1 MKKGTKGMLIAAG
14 VFAVAGIG
22 LCIGGISVAAVE
34 TGENVFDQAD
44 EVIRDH
50 AYPLAGL
57 IHFGKSVRTLDTDW
71 NITDGDTVEL
81 EFASDLE
88 ISLKYDELLFQEYDG
103 DKIRVE
109 VANDTNKDVVVNES
123 SGKITITDTHSGTSK
138 KKKQVKVSVPAGKKF
153 GSVVMG
159 IDAGTIELDCDL
171 QAEDFSLEAGAG
183 EFSSCGTITAKNC
196 DLQVGAGTLDID
208 MLDTLDLSAECGT
221 GEISLIM
228 AGKEK
233 DYDYELT
240 CGIGEID
247 LGDSEYSGFGIEK
260 TISND
265 GASRSMVLECGMGE
279 IDVEFDGED

>member
-22 LCIGGISVAAVE
+22 LCIGGISVGAVE
-34 TGENVFDQAD
+34 TGGNIFDQAD
-44 EVIRDH
+44 EIIREH

-57 IHFGKSVRTLDTDW
+57 IHFGKKARTLDTNW
-71 NITDGDTVEL
+71 NLTDGDTVEL

-109 VANDTNKDVVVNES
+109 VANDTKQDVVVKES
-123 SGKITITDTHSGTSK
+123 SGKITITDTHSGTTRK
-138 KKKQVKVSVPAGKKF
+138 QKQVKVSVPSGKKF
-153 GSVVMG
+153 DSVVMG
-159 IDAGTIELDCDL
+159 IDAGTIELNCDL
-171 QAEDFSLEAGAG
+171 QADDFSVEVGAG
-183 EFSSCGTITAKNC
+183 EFDCCGSITAKDC
-196 DLQVGAGTLDID
+196 DLQVGAGTIDID
-208 MLDTLDLSAECGT
+208 LLDTQDLSADCGT
-221 GEISLIM
+221 GEISLIV

-233 DYDYELT
+233 NYDYELT

-265 GASRSMVLECGMGE
+265 GADRTMVLECGMGE
-279 IDVEFDGED
+279 IDVEFDGEE

>member
-1 MKKGTKGMLIAAG
+1 M
-14 VFAVAGIG
+14 
-22 LCIGGISVAAVE
+22 
-34 TGENVFDQAD
+34 
-44 EVIRDH
+44 
-50 AYPLAGL
+50 
-57 IHFGKSVRTLDTDW
+57 
-71 NITDGDTVEL
+71 
-81 EFASDLE
+81 
-88 ISLKYDELLFQEYDG
+88 
-103 DKIRVE
+103 
-109 VANDTNKDVVVNES
+109 NES

-138 KKKQVKVSVPAGKKF
+138 KQKQVKVSVPAGKKF

-279 IDVEFDGED
+279 IDVEFGN